1 MELLQIELVTGAP
14 PRLRVE
20 GEIDLAT
27 AEQLQG
33 ALEHAMADDPDVIVD
48 MEGVTFVGADGIRVL
63 LGAARSLNGS
73 GPLTLAHAHR
83 VAWLLELVGLD
94 DVPSIAFADDGAP
107 RG

>member
-1 MELLQIELVTGAP
+1 MELLEIELFDGAP

-27 AEQLQG
+27 ADQLEG
-33 ALEHAMADDPDVIVD
+33 ALTKTLSEHPDVVVD
-48 MEGVTFVGADGIRVL
+48 LAGVSFLGADGIRVL

-73 GPLTLAHAHR
+73 GPLKLVHAER
-83 VAWLLELVGLD
+83 VAWLLRIVGLD
-94 DVPSIAFADDGAP
+94 EVPAIEFAEARAG